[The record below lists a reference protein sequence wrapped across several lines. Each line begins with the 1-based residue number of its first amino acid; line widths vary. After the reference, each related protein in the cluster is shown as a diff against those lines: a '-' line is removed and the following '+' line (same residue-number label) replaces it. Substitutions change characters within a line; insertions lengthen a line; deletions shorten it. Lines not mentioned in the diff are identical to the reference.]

1 MPVTRKIFTDVMG
14 GSAATNFIGNTGDIF
29 YDQTSGELRI
39 SDGVTA
45 GGISVQ
51 SASSKAHGCFHKVST
66 VTAAANNTAYSF
78 DWHSNTTVHVGD
90 SGISVASGQPTHVV
104 IDTAGDYVVNLLMHI
119 KITGNATREVFLWLA
134 KNGSDIPETGV
145 KVALRAGT
153 VENPIFETL
162 AKQWFLHNIAA
173 DDYIELRFA
182 ISRVDLIELEYTAA
196 QTEPYIRPALPSAIF
211 TVYQI

>member
-14 GSAATNFIGNTGDIF
+14 GSAATNFIGNIGEIF

-66 VTAAANNTAYSF
+66 ITAAANNTAYSF
-78 DWHSNTTVHVGD
+78 DWHSDTIVHVGD
-90 SGISVASGQPTHVV
+90 SGISVASGEPTRVV
-104 IDTAGDYVVNLLMHI
+104 IDTAGDYVANLLIHI
-119 KITGNATREVFLWLA
+119 KITGIAREVFLWLA
-134 KNGSDIPETGV
+134 KNGSDVPETGV
-145 KVALRAGT
+145 RVTLRAGS
-153 VENPIFETL
+153 VENPNFETL
-162 AKQWFLHNIAA
+162 AKQWFLNNIAA

-182 ISRVDLIELEYTAA
+182 FSRVGLVELEYTAA

-211 TVYQI
+211 TVFQI

>member
-1 MPVTRKIFTDVMG
+1 MSVTRKIFTDVMG
-14 GSAATNFIGNTGDIF
+14 GSAANSFIGNTGEIF

-90 SGISVASGQPTHVV
+90 SGISVASGQPTRVV
-104 IDTAGDYVVNLLMHI
+104 IDTAGDYVANLLIHI
-119 KITGNATREVFLWLA
+119 KNTGITREVFLWLA
-134 KNGSDIPETGV
+134 KNGSDVPETGV
-145 KVALRAGT
+145 RVTLHAGS
-153 VENPIFETL
+153 VENPVFDTL

-182 ISRVDLIELEYTAA
+182 FSRVGLVELEYTAA

-211 TVYQI
+211 TVFQI